1 MRHLEP
7 AVPGLEEP
15 DHDGTELHP
24 RTEGPTSPLS
34 PHRPGSGPGSLP
46 LLRKQIEEVDREL
59 IDLISRRCQL
69 ARATGVE
76 KSSAG
81 LPLEDPARE
90 ARVVRL
96 GASLAR
102 DRGLDEEGVRQILW
116 CLIGLARRTQKAET
130 TPTSEERPHR

>member
-1 MRHLEP
+1 MRYLDRE
-7 AVPGLEEP
+7 V
-15 DHDGTELHP
+15 TEL
-24 RTEGPTSPLS
+24 ES
-34 PHRPGSGPGSLP
+34 PHPEKAGAGPAA
-46 LLRKQIEEVDREL
+46 LLALREEIDEVDREL

-76 KSSAG
+76 KCSAG

-116 CLIGLARRTQKAET
+116 CLIGLARRTQQFERA
-130 TPTSEERPHR
+130 PTRKEGTGP

>member
-7 AVPGLEEP
+7 AASGLEDP
-15 DHDGTELHP
+15 NRKGTELHP
-24 RTEGPTSPLS
+24 RTQGPTSPLS
-34 PHRPGSGPGSLP
+34 PHLPGAGPGALHV
-46 LLRKQIEEVDREL
+46 LREQIEEVDREL

-76 KSSAG
+76 KCSAG

-116 CLIGLARRTQKAET
+116 CLIGLARRTQKVED
-130 TPTSEERPHR
+130 TPISKEKSSR